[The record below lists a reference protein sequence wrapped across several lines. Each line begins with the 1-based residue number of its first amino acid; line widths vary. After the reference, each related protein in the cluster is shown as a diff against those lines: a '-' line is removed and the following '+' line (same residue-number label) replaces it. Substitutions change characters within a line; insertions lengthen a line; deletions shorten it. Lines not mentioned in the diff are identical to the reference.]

1 MHGFASSRP
10 SETLHPSPHLMKPI
24 QSPERACRHGFEV
37 PVLFQMC
44 KAEPSWTSAERAALS
59 LDRLAQRF
67 MHSREKDWSDFLK
80 HVELEQFDCLCVLAQ
95 RRDQLHSGRIRTD
108 EPSHQQPRAPRR
120 RR

>member
-1 MHGFASSRP
+1 MDGFASSRH

-67 MHSREKDWSDFLK
+67 MRSREKDSSDFL
-80 HVELEQFDCLCVLAQ
+80 
-95 RRDQLHSGRIRTD
+95 
-108 EPSHQQPRAPRR
+108 
-120 RR
+120 